1 MAVLNL
7 KGVSKLGLGAFAGM
21 VSAILGAFLKWIL
34 LPALVATNVDKV
46 NNFQIEYYL
55 EKKRNIIFLFV
66 LANGSCRWNG
76 AI

>member
-21 VSAILGAFLKWIL
+21 ISAILGAFLKWIL

-46 NNFQIEYYL
+46 NILGIELYL
-55 EKKRNIIFLFV
+55 KKKNKLKKRKIIV
-66 LANGSCRWNG
+66 TCSN
-76 AI
+76 

>member
-1 MAVLNL
+1 MAKLFFCTKMAVLNL

-46 NNFQIEYYL
+46 NNF
-55 EKKRNIIFLFV
+55 
-66 LANGSCRWNG
+66 
-76 AI
+76 